1 MVWVGWLIMG
11 CTCPGF
17 IRARRTP
24 SRLLSPRMALITARM
39 AKSFSQTGIDM
50 SYLPIHCRRRRK
62 ETLICDL
69 RYTSAGLANEV
80 IRVSLRRLLQSKDRL
95 LALFALWLIPAALLH
110 SQPVINTLAG

>member
-11 CTCPGF
+11 CTCLGF

-39 AKSFSQTGIDM
+39 ARSFSQTGTDM
-50 SYLPIHCRRRRK
+50 NCLPIHCSR
-62 ETLICDL
+62 
-69 RYTSAGLANEV
+69 N
-80 IRVSLRRLLQSKDRL
+80 RL

-110 SQPVINTLAG
+110 SQPVINTLAGYSGQGSAEGTSINARFFQPLGGAIDSAGNIFVA